1 MINPSLLKYIPKNK
15 YCDMDTFINKIQ
27 KRKIGFFKI
36 HETLIDIGDHKK
48 FNKVQKMINND

>member
-1 MINPSLLKYIPKNK
+1 
-15 YCDMDTFINKIQ
+15 MDTFINKIQ